1 MGGLGSVRIE
11 AYPPLPKARPVEA
24 QLATLV
30 GDAMDTTVK
39 PPAELKGWVDP
50 HLKVSERKKLGRPLT
65 RGAVMRHN
73 PQPIQPFW
81 QVPESTMRDVVNP
94 DRPD

>member
-1 MGGLGSVRIE
+1 MTKGTTAMKKLSLGM
-11 AYPPLPKARPVEA
+11 A
-24 QLATLV
+24 
-30 GDAMDTTVK
+30 
-39 PPAELKGWVDP
+39 
-50 HLKVSERKKLGRPLT
+50 ERKKLGRPLT